1 MVEYEIIIRNGL
13 IVDGSGE
20 APFKGEIAI
29 SGERVAS
36 VSKTSIKGDASRVIE
51 ANGNVISPGFIDVHN
66 HGDLS
71 ILYYPKADGFVRQGI
86 TTFVG
91 GQCGDSMG
99 PFGDYIGLPW
109 VHSDLYTDIA
119 PKMYVK
125 DWLQPRDRFNERHKE
140 LYGWEIDWRD
150 IIEFHKRVEEKGLS
164 PNMVPMV
171 GHGDIRSLVM
181 GPDFMRNASSGE
193 VDLMVEE
200 TEKAMLGGCVG
211 ISVGRDY
218 DPGIWAEWDELFAC
232 AKAAAKYGGIYASH
246 SLRTGHRK
254 PRRPGEPSP
263 VKTLGVLEALNIGR
277 EAKIPVQVSHL
288 GVLYDVVPGN
298 NRNLTESAI
307 KATLDLIDNAIADGV
322 EADFD
327 NIPHHLTGGIGT
339 SPWLVHSLN
348 PWLNVTGS
356 PEQLS
361 KSLAMSDFREEIKSS
376 IMSGKHY
383 SLNPNINP
391 RWAGERVVVDSK
403 NDSFV
408 GKTVA
413 DVAKES
419 GVDDLYALFNIIQ
432 SDPYTRVVRLGDDDW
447 VKLELYKHPN
457 AMIGIDTFAVDET
470 RQSMTNP
477 SSYPNQNSFGGFP
490 CYLKRAVRE
499 TNTLTIQEAVR
510 KITSS
515 PARKFRLVER
525 GLLLDGYYADITVW
539 NPETITDMGNQL
551 EPRQYPVGVNH
562 VIVNGKIVV
571 DSGTHTGMLPGMV
584 LYHKN

>member
-13 IVDGSGE
+13 IVDGSGDV
-20 APFKGEIAI
+20 PYRGEIAI
-29 SGERVAS
+29 NGERIVS
-36 VSKTSIKGDASRVIE
+36 VSKTAIPGDASRLIDADGQV
-51 ANGNVISPGFIDVHN
+51 VSPGFIDVHN

-71 ILYYPKADGFVRQGI
+71 ILYYPRADGFVRQGI

-109 VHSDLYTDIA
+109 VHSDLYTDIT

-125 DWLQPRDRFNERHKE
+125 DWLQPRDRFNERHRE

-150 IIEFHKRVEEKGLS
+150 ISEFHKRVEENGLS
-164 PNMVPMV
+164 PNMAPMV

-181 GPDFMRNASSGE
+181 GTDFTRKASIDE

-200 TEKAMLGGCVG
+200 TEKAMIGGCVG

-218 DPGIWAEWDELFAC
+218 DPGIWADWDELLAC

-277 EAKIPVQVSHL
+277 EANIPVQVSHV
-288 GVLYDVVPGN
+288 GVLFDVVPGN
-298 NRNLTESAI
+298 NRNLMASAI
-307 KATLDLIDNAIADGV
+307 KATLEIIDDAIADGV

-348 PWLNVTGS
+348 PWLNVAGS

-361 KSLAMSDFREEIKSS
+361 KSLTMPDFREEIKSS

-391 RWAGERVVVDSK
+391 RWAGERVIVDCK
-403 NDSFV
+403 NDSFL

-413 DVAKES
+413 DVAEES
-419 GVDDLYALFNIIQ
+419 EVDNLEALFNIIQ
-432 SDPYTRVVRLGDDDW
+432 SDPYTRVVRQGDDDW
-447 VKLELYKHPN
+447 VKLEFYKHPN

-470 RQSMTNP
+470 RQSRTNP
-477 SSYPNQNSFGGFP
+477 PSYPNQNSFGGFP
-490 CYLKRAVRE
+490 CYLKRVVRE
-499 TNTLTIQEAVR
+499 TKTLTIQEAVR

-525 GLLLDGYYADITVW
+525 GLLRDGYYADITVW
-539 NPETITDMGNQL
+539 NPETITDMGDQL
-551 EPRQYPVGVNH
+551 EPRQYPVGVNY
-562 VIVNGKIVV
+562 VIVNGKVVV
-571 DSGTHTGMLPGMV
+571 DEGKHTGKLPGMV
-584 LYHKN
+584 LYRKN